1 MEGGSLMT
9 KSTLVTTA
17 SVALL
22 LALPYAAYADRHVD
36 SERTTEPEQAETAK
50 SPAMQRTEKR
60 PTIQDAPI
68 RPYRQQRQDCS
79 ATETVTFEP
88 IDVYPLLPVHGDT
101 ELAGYPELE
110 INAKVTHTHGRI
122 ILSGEVKIDEK
133 EHHGVQPWTASD
145 DTRFVG
151 HFQVFAIAHKPGCVI
166 SVASPLRGHVEA
178 QP

>member
-1 MEGGSLMT
+1 MMK

-68 RPYRQQRQDCS
+68 RP
-79 ATETVTFEP
+79 
-88 IDVYPLLPVHGDT
+88 
-101 ELAGYPELE
+101 
-110 INAKVTHTHGRI
+110 
-122 ILSGEVKIDEK
+122 
-133 EHHGVQPWTASD
+133 
-145 DTRFVG
+145 
-151 HFQVFAIAHKPGCVI
+151 
-166 SVASPLRGHVEA
+166 
-178 QP
+178 